1 MPATG
6 TPPYDLDTAQAGLW
20 LLQDAHDHWLA
31 DVVEMSG
38 QRAGPE
44 HRHLA
49 LRMHQHAA
57 SVLLWARGL
66 DDLCGR
72 DPDPLPSYRA
82 ARPSMAPVLAA
93 ARYAANRAVH
103 QLHTL
108 TRSVPGFAFP
118 ITFPLASDKL
128 GRCDWAPEAVLPSVN
143 SEWPGQQR
151 LRAEYVS
158 RMAGQPVGVT
168 FQLLR
173 DWFEQQLSVGSQ

>member
-31 DVVEMSG
+31 DVAEMSG

-103 QLHTL
+103 QLLTL

-168 FQLLR
+168 LQLLR

>member
-1 MPATG
+1 VSVTDS
-6 TPPYDLDTAQAGLW
+6 PPFDPDTAGGGLW
-20 LLQDAHDHWLA
+20 LLRDAHDHWLA
-31 DVVEMSG
+31 DVAEVSG

-66 DDLCGR
+66 DDLCDG

-103 QLHTL
+103 QLLTL
-108 TRSVPGFAFP
+108 TRSVPGFTFP
-118 ITFPLASDKL
+118 ITFPLAIDKL
-128 GRCDWAPEAVLPSVN
+128 GRFDWAPEAVLPSVS
-143 SEWPGQQR
+143 SERPGQQR

-168 FQLLR
+168 LQLLR
-173 DWFEQQLSVGSQ
+173 DWFEQQLT

>member
-82 ARPSMAPVLAA
+82 ARPSMVAGPRRGSVRGEPGCAPAA
-93 ARYAANRAVH
+93 HA
-103 QLHTL
+103 HTL
-108 TRSVPGFAFP
+108 CAGVQPSRSPSRWRATSWGASTGPRRLSCPLNGPTRPLTANPPPHRRRTRS
-118 ITFPLASDKL
+118 T
-128 GRCDWAPEAVLPSVN
+128 GRP
-143 SEWPGQQR
+143 R
-151 LRAEYVS
+151 
-158 RMAGQPVGVT
+158 
-168 FQLLR
+168 
-173 DWFEQQLSVGSQ
+173 